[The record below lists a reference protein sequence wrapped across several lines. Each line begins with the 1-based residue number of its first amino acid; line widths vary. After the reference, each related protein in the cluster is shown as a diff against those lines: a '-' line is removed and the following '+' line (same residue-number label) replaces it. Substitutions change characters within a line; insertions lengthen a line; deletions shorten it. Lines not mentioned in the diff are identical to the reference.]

1 MHPVLVRGLEDLRL
15 ARRSFEAAPILWI
28 GVTLACVGVT
38 VIATWVGERIGGFPG
53 YLFGEFRLEG
63 QYAGFMTVAT
73 AFFLGAAGMS
83 LLAVA
88 WIFARSEKTRR
99 LVLPWSIAAAG
110 LFVLGA
116 DDLLFAHEILAYR
129 LSARGVPRA
138 IGENLALG
146 LYVVGTL
153 LVLPRLMETVR
164 RHWTT
169 MFPLVFGL
177 AMFATSVII
186 EIVTPADAMSDS
198 MAIVAGILDRSGKV
212 TGCVMMLAFAQSLV
226 VAVARDW
233 DPLRKS

>member
-1 MHPVLVRGLEDLRL
+1 M

-28 GVTLACVGVT
+28 GVTLACVVLT
-38 VIATWVGERIGGFPG
+38 AIATWVGDRIGGFPG

-63 QYAGFMTVAT
+63 LYAGLMTAAT

-83 LLAVA
+83 LFAVA
-88 WIFARSEKTRR
+88 WLFARGESTRR
-99 LVLPWSIAAAG
+99 LVLPWSIAATG

-138 IGENLALG
+138 IGDNLALG
-146 LYVVGTL
+146 FYVVGTL
-153 LVLPRLMETVR
+153 LVLPRLLETVR

-177 AMFATSVII
+177 TMFATSVII
-186 EIVTPADAMSDS
+186 EIVTPTDGMSGS
-198 MAIVAGILDRSGKV
+198 LAIVAGILDRSGKLI
-212 TGCVMMLAFAQSLV
+212 GCVMMFAFAQILV
-226 VAVARDW
+226 VAVARDSE
-233 DPLRKS
+233 RVTRS

>member
-1 MHPVLVRGLEDLRL
+1 MRSLLVRALEDLRL
-15 ARRSFEAAPILWI
+15 ARRSFEAAPVPWI

-38 VIATWVGERIGGFPG
+38 VIATWVGDRIGGFPG

-63 QYAGFMTVAT
+63 QYAGLVTAAT

-83 LLAVA
+83 LFAVA
-88 WIFARSEKTRR
+88 WIFARADETRR
-99 LVLPWSIAAAG
+99 LVLPWSIAATG

-153 LVLPRLMETVR
+153 LVLPRLLETVR
-164 RHWTT
+164 RHWAT

-177 AMFATSVII
+177 AMFAMSVIV
-186 EIVTPADAMSDS
+186 EFLTPADAMSGTP
-198 MAIVAGILDRSGKV
+198 AIAAGILDRSGKV
-212 TGCVMMLAFAQSLV
+212 IGCVMMFAFAQILV
-226 VAVARDW
+226 VEVARGDER
-233 DPLRKS
+233 LRRS

>member
-1 MHPVLVRGLEDLRL
+1 VTPLLARALEDLRL

-28 GVTLACVGVT
+28 GVTLACVAVT
-38 VIATWVGERIGGFPG
+38 GMATWVGARIGGFPG

-63 QYAGFMTVAT
+63 QYGGLMTAAT

-83 LLAVA
+83 LFAVA
-88 WIFARSEKTRR
+88 WLFARADSTRH

-110 LFVLGA
+110 LCVLGA

-129 LSARGVPRA
+129 LSARGIPRL

-153 LVLPRLMETVR
+153 LVLPRLLETVR

-177 AMFATSVII
+177 AMFATSVLV
-186 EIVTPADAMSDS
+186 EIVTPADATSG
-198 MAIVAGILDRSGKV
+198 VAATVGGILDRSGKV
-212 TGCVMMLAFAQSLV
+212 TGCVMMFAFAQSLV
-226 VAVARDW
+226 VAVAGDGERV
-233 DPLRKS
+233 RKS